1 MDAEDSKK
9 PRGNKVLPALP
20 ATPRYIAEKR
30 RDLLLRDKRT
40 PLHLE
45 AMELTS
51 KVEAYFLRVEDLRA
65 EYRLTATSTSHL
77 AVLEKAAAL
86 LQSVGWVAFM
96 DHIEGELVVRFPRTP

>member
-45 AMELTS
+45 AMELTR
-51 KVEAYFLRVEDLRA
+51 KVEAFFLSVEDLRA
-65 EYRLTATSTSHL
+65 EYRHGTLVSSKIP
-77 AVLEKAAAL
+77 VLQKAAEL
-86 LQSVGWVAFM
+86 LQSVGWHAHF
-96 DHIEGELVVRFPRTP
+96 DPLEEELVVRFPLTP